1 MGTMPRMAD
10 RFVVVTGASTG
21 IGRAT
26 ALRLDREGWRVFAGV
41 RKPADGE
48 ALEKAASSRLTPV
61 ELDVTD
67 EAQIA
72 RAFEQ
77 VADSAGSVGLAAVV
91 NNAGVGMGGPVEYLP
106 LARWRTQ
113 FEINVFGQV
122 AVTKAA
128 MPLLRIAKGRIVFIG
143 SNSGRVATP
152 LMAPYSASKFAVE
165 GLADAL
171 RMELHGTGLEVVVIE
186 PGAVKTDIWD
196 KGRAQVEEL
205 EQELPAEAFDRYR
218 ELIDAIRKGIDMQD
232 KNGVDPE
239 KVADAV
245 MTALTASR
253 PRARYQVGV
262 DAKVSVALSRVMPH
276 RAMDAALRRVMRP

>member
-1 MGTMPRMAD
+1 MGTLSPMAD
-10 RFVVVTGASTG
+10 RYVVVTGASTG
-21 IGRAT
+21 IGRAA

-48 ALEKAASSRLTPV
+48 ALAKAASGRLTPV

-72 RAFEQ
+72 RVFEQ
-77 VADSAGSVGLAAVV
+77 VADSAGTDGLAGVI

-128 MPLLRIAKGRIVFIG
+128 MPLLRVAQGRIVFIG

-152 LMAPYSASKFAVE
+152 LMAPYSSSKFAVE

-171 RMELHGTGLEVVVIE
+171 RMELHGTGIEVVVIE
-186 PGAVKTDIWD
+186 PGAVKTDIWE

-205 EQELPAEAFDRYR
+205 ERELPPEAFDRYR
-218 ELIDAIRKGIDMQD
+218 TMIDAIRKGIEMQD
-232 KNGVDPE
+232 KGGVPAE

-245 MTALTASR
+245 MAALTSKH
-253 PRARYQVGV
+253 PRSRYQVGI

-276 RAMDAALRRVMRP
+276 RAMDAVLRRVMRP